1 MVHAEAWDM
10 RILKICA
17 WVGAVIIPLMLNG
30 RPPEPARE
38 AAVKL
43 TSRSI
48 RLTAATGVTSRS
60 MTFSTPAYPR
70 FSGNGEFRPSIVRPG
85 FHESAYAIFE
95 GETRVETGIIFVQ
108 LPVADTNANG
118 VADVIDHQAGVD
130 ATISG
135 DLTPK
140 DATVGVPVSLHL
152 LRVAGADTGAFDIS
166 VDGAPMLGGNYS
178 VLHREGTLEYQRTDA
193 GALLNFDFSGTI
205 TNSKGISRVLDPN
218 TVKILAFRLRVSP
231 TQAIRVGPTLLQ
243 RSGQV
248 YQGTGLL
255 SDGLPATL
263 TRDFRSYVLQITDIN
278 DRDVNGVP
286 DFSDALP
293 PFIKVQ
299 PSRKIAAVGTDVI
312 LSVVVEGTA
321 PFTFEWQQNGHELS
335 NISADPNQRVL
346 VIPNATLDDRGSY
359 RVRVSNAVGTVWS
372 ESTSVSFIGE

>member
-1 MVHAEAWDM
+1 
-10 RILKICA
+10 
-17 WVGAVIIPLMLNG
+17 MLNG
-30 RPPEPARE
+30 RPPEPPRE

-48 RLTAATGVTSRS
+48 RLSAATGVTSRS
-60 MTFSTPAYPR
+60 MTFSTPVYPR
-70 FSGNGEFRPSIVRPG
+70 FSGNGEFRPSIVRTG

-95 GETRVETGIIFVQ
+95 GETRVETGVIFVQ

-118 VADVIDHQAGVD
+118 IADVIDHQAGVD
-130 ATISG
+130 VTVSG

-140 DATVGVPVSLHL
+140 GATVGAPVSFQLK
-152 LRVAGADTGAFDIS
+152 RIAGSDTGTFDLS
-166 VDGAPMLGGNYS
+166 LDGAPPTLGGNYS
-178 VLHREGTLEYQRTDA
+178 VLHSEGTLEYQRTDA

-205 TNSKGISRVLDPN
+205 TNAKGVSRVLDPN
-218 TVKILAFRLRVSP
+218 TVKILAFRMRVSP

-243 RSGQV
+243 RSGAV
-248 YQGTGLL
+248 YQGNGLF

-263 TRDFRSYVLQITDIN
+263 TRDFRSYVMQITDIN
-278 DRDVNGVP
+278 DRDANGVP

-299 PSRKIAAVGTDVI
+299 PSRKIATVGTDVI
-312 LSVVVEGTA
+312 LSVVVEGAA
-321 PFTFEWQQNGHELS
+321 PFTFEWQQNGHGLS

-346 VIPNATLDDRGSY
+346 VIPNATLDDKGSY